1 MNRALTCEFFKTAR
15 RKYKMKLNFSL
26 DKLELYLDDDIL
38 LGSEDLVNAQK
49 LISLTEVEK
58 NLFLARFTDGTSRD
72 NREGGDLVETEVQLV
87 GTKVKMATCE
97 CAVFHEKNV
106 CAHVGATLL
115 TLLDRRKTKSEAK
128 KIAAKPTASQSTE
141 TATKLTI
148 PNIIKRI
155 EPSQLI
161 EFIADY
167 ARADKQFALALKT
180 RFAGDLSVGTI
191 ENNYKALIEN
201 TLKNAKNPKGRV
213 TPKGWQQVFTMVDEL
228 RQKAEAFFKSSELS
242 ASFELVKMTLPIVHR
257 LMRPSDAPKAKLERR
272 QVLLTEILRGFSELR
287 ISPELSQQ
295 IWDFLILEYAQN
307 VRHEFSIRLFGWLL
321 KNADSTVRVENLLET
336 IDNQIIVCRQFLE
349 AKDRLLTQ
357 KVQVLQKS
365 GRTEEASAL
374 ILSVSSNPEVLL
386 YAVQNAMAS
395 GDFDLAKSL
404 SINGLQIFR
413 NNEVATQYLEEYLL
427 NIAENQSD
435 TEGVVFFA
443 EKRLLSTWAFPFYQ
457 RLKKTGISVRKLQ
470 LVIEKIEKQPYRIE
484 KRDLLAA
491 IYIEEKQLNKLTDM
505 ILTMQSLDLLRRY
518 GVDLY
523 RFDHEDKGENAI
535 ALHKRVIYEYLFTH
549 LGRPPAQ
556 RIRQVLESFIAQD
569 GRALAERL
577 KRDLKKDFPER
588 YSLNEE
594 LEEMMDDLDRKAL
607 LLK

>member
-1 MNRALTCEFFKTAR
+1 MNRVLTYAFFTTAR

-38 LGSEDLVNAQK
+38 LESESLINAQK
-49 LISLTEVEK
+49 LISVTEVEK
-58 NLFLARFTDGTSRD
+58 NLFLARFTG
-72 NREGGDLVETEVQLV
+72 GGDLIETEVQLV
-87 GTKVKMATCE
+87 GSKVKTLTCE
-97 CAVFHEKNV
+97 CNNFHEKSI
-106 CAHVGATLL
+106 CPHVGAMLL
-115 TLLDRRKTKSEAK
+115 TLLEQRKTKNEAK
-128 KIAAKPTASQSTE
+128 KIAAKPTTTSSSD

-148 PNIIKRI
+148 PNILKRI
-155 EPSQLI
+155 EPSLLI

-180 RFAGDLSVGTI
+180 RFAGDLSSGTI
-191 ENNYKALIEN
+191 ESHYKTLIDN

-213 TPKGWQQVFTMVDEL
+213 TPKGWQQVFTLVDEL
-228 RQKAEAFFKSSELS
+228 RQKAEAFFKSGELS
-242 ASFELVKMTLPIVHR
+242 AAFELIKLTLPLVHR
-257 LMRPSDAPKAKLERR
+257 LIRPSDAPKVKLERR
-272 QVLLTEILRGFSELR
+272 QVLLTEILRGFSELK
-287 ISPELSQQ
+287 ISPELSQE
-295 IWDFLILEYAQN
+295 IWDFLLLEYAQN

-321 KNADSTVRVENLLET
+321 KNADSTTRVENLLQT

-386 YAVQNAMAS
+386 YAVENAMAS

-404 SINGLQIFR
+404 SLNGLQIFR
-413 NNEVATQYLEEYLL
+413 NNEVATQHLDECLL
-427 NIAENQSD
+427 NIAESQSD
-435 TEGVVFFA
+435 TEGALFFA
-443 EKRLLSTWAFPFYQ
+443 EKRLLSTWAFTFYQ
-457 RLKKTGISVRKLQ
+457 RLKKLGITSKKLQ
-470 LVIEKIEKQPYRIE
+470 QTIEKIEKQPYRIE

-491 IYIEEKQLNKLTDM
+491 IYIEEKQLVKLTDM

-523 RFDHEDKGENAI
+523 QFDREHKGENAV
-535 ALHKRVIYEYLFTH
+535 ALHKKVIYEYLFTH

-556 RIRQVLESFIAQD
+556 RIRQVLESLIAQN

-577 KRDLKKDFPER
+577 KLEIKKDFPER

-594 LEEMMDDLDRKAL
+594 LELMMDELDRQAL
-607 LLK
+607 LVK